1 MNPELF
7 KPENREKLDG
17 ERLSRNTTWM
27 PGDNLELDFVTAKD
41 GIIEPP
47 DRVDLLFE
55 AGLWVF
61 QKPFVYV
68 GIYNSKP
75 DEGPVEVQVK
85 MREFT
90 QASVLPPEWKAKY
103 EIYEQVHKDTD
114 AHETS
119 NAERS
124 EKELHNQTAFIY
136 GEIVFMYFVPL
147 LEYAKPQ
154 PGEVFWDLGCGAGKP
169 LVTAS
174 LAFPQLKVC
183 RGIELL

>member
-61 QKPFVYV
+61 
-68 GIYNSKP
+68 
-75 DEGPVEVQVK
+75 
-85 MREFT
+85 
-90 QASVLPPEWKAKY
+90 
-103 EIYEQVHKDTD
+103 
-114 AHETS
+114 
-119 NAERS
+119 
-124 EKELHNQTAFIY
+124 
-136 GEIVFMYFVPL
+136 
-147 LEYAKPQ
+147 
-154 PGEVFWDLGCGAGKP
+154 
-169 LVTAS
+169 
-174 LAFPQLKVC
+174 
-183 RGIELL
+183 